1 MQLSENLA
9 IGDLSKLGIAEKK
22 AAWGVC
28 ENRFALLKRERNTR
42 QDGTVLSSAATSENL
57 EHPRHMR
64 QMNQRHSGH
73 H

>member
-28 ENRFALLKRERNTR
+28 ENRFALLKRERNTG
-42 QDGTVLSSAATSENL
+42 QDGTVLSSSATSENL
-57 EHPRHMR
+57 EHPR